1 MLCHL
6 TLTKHVNENL
16 TDGGLAG
23 SGAARHP
30 DHEGSPQGRHGP
42 AVGRAPC
49 AWPVLRHPPS
59 DELVF
64 LLFKEVSFIGGQY
77 ETISNIPDK
86 SRAQLQREPAKLDK
100 NDYERIE
107 VPAHSET

>member
-1 MLCHL
+1 MSTRVLQTVDL
-6 TLTKHVNENL
+6 PEAVPPATPIMKGVLK
-16 TDGGLAG
+16 AG
-23 SGAARHP
+23 IVLP
-30 DHEGSPQGRHGP
+30 L
-42 AVGRAPC
+42 VGH
-49 AWPVLRHPPS
+49 PVLDRSFVIPY

-107 VPAHSET
+107 VPAHSETAV